1 MQANGLPTYS
11 ELEAEIERQRRI
23 ISGGIDIA
31 TAHGMQILD
40 LQRRIIEQNATIARQ
55 AAQLEQYAKIL
66 DDERAEIAQLRAQL
80 ATVPVDC
87 IRRYHTFT
95 HYDAGAEYVYST
107 QLFDS
112 DDMWIRIWLESLE
125 DAA

>member
-23 ISGGIDIA
+23 IDGGIDA
-31 TAHGMQILD
+31 ASAHGMQILD

-80 ATVPVDC
+80 ATVPVESLRRYFDC
-87 IRRYHTFT
+87 IS
-95 HYDAGAEYVYST
+95 YDGGKSFHSIPLEYDEL
-107 QLFDS
+107 QIN
-112 DDMWIRIWLESLE
+112 MWFESLE